1 MYKPVDFEDYSLRI
15 EVGVIPS
22 DDTSSFLSK
31 LSVTGGII
39 SQIDYEKFL
48 VGSLVKDSV
57 QLKAVLE
64 KLNKR
69 DKDIFHGQLVEIIY
83 KLNNRLRP
91 QHLVIVTDKVM
102 DQSDALRKNLPNLVT
117 LPTNPGWITPASM
130 SNLFNSGPAELV
142 INQAWED
149 IKRKFPDR
157 DYIKK
162 HINSLNLEVPILQ
175 IESVNITA
183 ERLAQDYV
191 ERRYENDV
199 EMAKSNMLQW
209 KAHVITQTVPRITEL
224 YTALA
229 EGNYISI
236 YSENIVMTQ
245 LYLAVIEVNPTLD
258 WSLIDWSQ
266 YEDRKGDY
274 GAKILKGKKLPGR
287 GRPTIGKSSRAE
299 AEAEKKRFSNLTAQ
313 TILGLKER
321 IKDKRIVGQ
330 DHAIDAVVDAIA
342 VARVGLRGEEK
353 PVGSWLLP
361 GPTGVGKTEF
371 AKVLAEELGVELV
384 RVDCSEYQHAHEISK
399 LFGAPP
405 GYVGFEDARQESGP
419 PMTLASKVKAS
430 PFCVVLFD
438 ELEKADKAIF
448 NVLLQIMDDGVVTS
462 GRGESI
468 KFNESIILMTSN
480 VGSKEAQE
488 ACMRNPLG
496 IREECVED
504 KTKLKSETID
514 ATIKELFSPE
524 FLNRLTGII
533 QFNSLSKEVCRSITD
548 VMLSKTKI
556 NLEKAQ
562 HMTMSWDDSV
572 KDYLLDEGYS
582 EEYGARNIGR
592 AVQKNLELPLAE
604 WILKNK
610 YIIGDDGVKDSR
622 PDLVKIKVEKGK
634 FMFEEAKCDDGTE
647 KDHPDETG
655 VCNTGSATKR
665 RKPRNGKTPCE

>member
-1 MYKPVDFEDYSLRI
+1 MMYKPIDFDDYSLRI

-31 LSVTGGII
+31 LSIAGGII
-39 SQIDYEKFL
+39 SQVEYEKFL
-48 VGSLVKDSV
+48 VSSLVKDSA
-57 QLKAVLE
+57 QLKTVLE

-69 DKDIFHGQLVEIIY
+69 DKDIFHGQLVETIY

-91 QHLVIVTDKVM
+91 QHLVIVGEKVM
-102 DQSDALRKNLPNLVT
+102 DQSDALRKNLPISVT
-117 LPTNPGWITPASM
+117 LPTNPGWITSM
-130 SNLFNSGPAELV
+130 AFNALFNPDPAQLV

-149 IKRKFPDR
+149 VKRKYPER

-162 HINSLNLEVPILQ
+162 HIHSLSLEVPILQ
-175 IESVNITA
+175 IDSVNVTS
-183 ERLAQDYV
+183 ERVAQDYV
-191 ERRYENDV
+191 ERRCENDV
-199 EMAKSNMLQW
+199 EMAKANISQW
-209 KAHVITQTVPRITEL
+209 KAHVIMQTVPRITEL
-224 YTALA
+224 FTALA
-229 EGNYISI
+229 EGNYINI
-236 YSENIVMTQ
+236 YTENIVMTQ
-245 LYLAVIEVNPTLD
+245 LYLAVVEVNPSLD
-258 WSLIDWSQ
+258 WALINWSMF
-266 YEDRKGDY
+266 EDRKGDY

-287 GRPTIGKSSRAE
+287 GRPLGKSSRE
-299 AEAEKKRFSNLTAQ
+299 EVESEKKRFSSLSAQ
-313 TILGLKER
+313 TILELKEH
-321 IKDKRIVGQ
+321 IKGVRIVGQ

-371 AKVLAEELGVELV
+371 AKVLADELGVELV

-405 GYVGFEDARQESGP
+405 GYVGFEDSRQDSGP
-419 PMTLASKVKAS
+419 PMTLAAKVKAN

-468 KFNESIILMTSN
+468 RFNEAVILMTSN
-480 VGSKEAQE
+480 VGTKEAAELCGKRELGFGEICNDKSKLE
-488 ACMRNPLG
+488 A
-496 IREECVED
+496 
-504 KTKLKSETID
+504 ETIN

-533 QFNSLSKEVCRSITD
+533 QFNRLDREVCRDITD

-572 KDYLLDEGYS
+572 KDYLLEEGYS

-604 WILKNK
+604 WILRNK
-610 YIIGDDGVKDSR
+610 YIMGDDSIKDSR
-622 PDLVKIKVEKGK
+622 PDLIKIKVKNGEFIFK
-634 FMFEEAKCDDGTE
+634 EAKSNNGTE
-647 KDHPDETG
+647 KDHTNEEGVLDTG
-655 VCNTGSATKR
+655 ASSKR
-665 RKPRNGKTPCE
+665 RRTRNSKTSRD